1 MTEGKRE
8 NKLEFFVHHRIT
20 PEGNTDLNKKKRHGF
35 VNRHSPKEEEVTY
48 IFGGKNLLF
57 TLIVKNFYKKK
68 GFVPIYKYI
77 YIETFF

>member
-48 IFGGKNLLF
+48 ILW
-57 TLIVKNFYKKK
+57 KKS
-68 GFVPIYKYI
+68 FVYVDRK
-77 YIETFF
+77 EFL